1 MGSSPISL
9 VASSAGAE
17 LENWMKPSGRLLHRR
32 QGVRRSERDLL
43 SILIAEGR
51 LSREWLVK
59 CGDDRS
65 VDSDLPEASELPLDP
80 GRLMIRAQ

>member
-43 SILIAEGR
+43 SIL
-51 LSREWLVK
+51 
-59 CGDDRS
+59 
-65 VDSDLPEASELPLDP
+65 
-80 GRLMIRAQ
+80 